1 MKTLYETSTFT
12 QLGRTV
18 GSALGVNPSDAAE
31 RVMQLQSESDIGI
44 SSADGEM
51 EHGASMNDTIFDV
64 IAEACNAGQR
74 EKAELKLARSRENP
88 GNEGAMQK
96 REPQSLL
103 EQVMNCTLLAPPD
116 EEFSE
121 EDTLTEDRSYDESVR
136 SLSTEEEYESRKSR
150 RRSRRRSRK
159 RR

>member
-1 MKTLYETSTFT
+1 MK
-12 QLGRTV
+12 
-18 GSALGVNPSDAAE
+18 
-31 RVMQLQSESDIGI
+31 LQSESDIGM

-51 EHGASMNDTIFDV
+51 EPGHSMNDTIFDA

-74 EKAELKLARSRENP
+74 EKAELKLARSKENP
-88 GNEGAMQK
+88 GDEGAMQR
-96 REPQSLL
+96 RELPAQSLL

-121 EDTLTEDRSYDESVR
+121 EDTLTVDRSYDESVR